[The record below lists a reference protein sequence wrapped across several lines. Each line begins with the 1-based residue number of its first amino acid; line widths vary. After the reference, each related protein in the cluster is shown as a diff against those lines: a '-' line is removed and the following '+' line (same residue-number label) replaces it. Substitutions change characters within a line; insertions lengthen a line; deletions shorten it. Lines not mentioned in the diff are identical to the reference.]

1 MTGFGS
7 AEGNVLG
14 GRVWIEIRSVSHRYF
29 NPQLKLPFELGGVEG
44 PLRERLRQ
52 LLERGHVTVWARW
65 IEAPQREAA
74 VALDLARARQLVA
87 AAKELK
93 KRLKLKGEVDLAF
106 VARQPDVLNA
116 HQGGSAPAQWTEV
129 EPIAERAVQELIGM
143 RAREGAALAAEL
155 GGRLGALQQAAGTI
169 EQRAPERLT
178 AELARLKKAVVVLA
192 APSGGGKTTIAREL
206 RTRAPDSFGYSVS
219 ATTRKARPAERD
231 GEAYHFLTR
240 DEFERRREAGEF
252 LESAEYAGELYGTLR
267 SEVERVL
274 RGGKDVVLDV
284 EVTGARQVR
293 KAYPRPASVVL
304 FVIPPSPRV
313 LIERLR
319 KRRTESET
327 ELSQRIDIATRE
339 VETARREIG
348 DVYDRVLVND
358 DLATAAREVIDL
370 EQSGARGIA
379 QRAPGDMA
387 SLLPDVV
394 RQLTRAAA
402 QLKQSTGGSRG
413 CGDV

>member
-1 MTGFGS
+1 MTTS
-7 AEGNVLG
+7 P
-14 GRVWIEIRSVSHRYF
+14 R
-29 NPQLKLPFELGGVEG
+29 
-44 PLRERLRQ
+44 
-52 LLERGHVTVWARW
+52 
-65 IEAPQREAA
+65 
-74 VALDLARARQLVA
+74 
-87 AAKELK
+87 
-93 KRLKLKGEVDLAF
+93 
-106 VARQPDVLNA
+106 
-116 HQGGSAPAQWTEV
+116 
-129 EPIAERAVQELIGM
+129 
-143 RAREGAALAAEL
+143 
-155 GGRLGALQQAAGTI
+155 
-169 EQRAPERLT
+169 
-178 AELARLKKAVVVLA
+178 VVVLA

-206 RTRAPDSFGYSVS
+206 RTRAADSFGYSVS
-219 ATTRKARPAERD
+219 ATTRKARPGERD

-274 RGGKDVVLDV
+274 RGGKHVVLDV

-304 FVIPPSPRV
+304 FVIPPSPPV

-319 KRRTESET
+319 KRRTESEA

-358 DLATAAREVIDL
+358 DLETAVREVIDL
-370 EQSGARGIA
+370 VQRGERGVA

-387 SLLPDVV
+387 SLLSDFV
-394 RQLTRAAA
+394 RQLAREAA
-402 QLKQSTGGSRG
+402 QLKQSTGRSR
-413 CGDV
+413 